1 MLETP
6 ERAHTDGVHARKHG
20 ELRLPDLAGLDR
32 WLQAQ
37 PVDPWISQV
46 EKAFTSQRPDGSW
59 GEATDPDR
67 RILPTL
73 WMAKV
78 LAELGYGADPRWQ
91 DAAQFLSGT
100 AHTDDGVFSVD
111 GRRAGVLSCYV
122 GTAALLYL
130 DGGLPGAA
138 RPQVDWIVRYQDVR
152 YAGRSRRSAPV
163 PVWSPDLARRYGGCL
178 ADCTCLIGLVKCGLA
193 LLAWRQ
199 AGDAD
204 DGSAALLHDIAGAF
218 VQRELFKASSGAA
231 VPLGTPPRRPD
242 EWLQP
247 TFPLDWHTDLIE
259 VVHLV
264 VHAHGPDPRLQ
275 AALDVV
281 AASQLADGSWP
292 LRRTFR
298 PRDLPLLERRSTSCG
313 SVAVSRRV
321 HDALSPLAS
330 PVARLES

>member
-6 ERAHTDGVHARKHG
+6 ELH
-20 ELRLPDLAGLDR
+20 LPDLARLDR

-37 PVDPWISQV
+37 PADPWSNQV
-46 EKAFTSQRPDGSW
+46 ETAFAGQQPDGSW
-59 GEATDPDR
+59 GEASDPVR
-67 RILPTL
+67 RVLPTL
-73 WMAKV
+73 WMAKA
-78 LAELGYGADPRWQ
+78 LAEIGYAADPRWQ
-91 DAAQFLSGT
+91 DAAQFLCDT

-111 GRRAGVLSCYV
+111 GRRDGVFSCYV
-122 GTAALLYL
+122 GIAALLYL
-130 DGGLPGAA
+130 DGGLPAAA

-152 YAGRSRRSAPV
+152 YAGVSRRSAPV

-199 AGDAD
+199 AGNSD
-204 DGSAALLHDIAGAF
+204 DDSAALLREIAGAY
-218 VQRELFKASSGAA
+218 VQRELFKSSSGAT
-231 VPLGTPPRRPD
+231 VPLGTPPGRPD
-242 EWLQP
+242 EWLAP
-247 TFPLDWHTDLIE
+247 TSPLDWHTDLIE

-275 AALDVV
+275 AALDAL

-313 SVAVSRRV
+313 SVVISRRV
-321 HDALSPLAS
+321 RDALWPLAD
-330 PVARLES
+330 PGARLEI